1 MNKKVALGGGIA
13 AVLIVIIAV
22 VIILM
27 QPKKINLEDYVE
39 ITCSGYNE
47 YAVARATLDEGG
59 LYEAILA
66 AKGKKVDY
74 NSIDSF
80 EALGAALSEEMAI
93 SECVDKITLSLSQ
106 DSNLSNGDTVTVEIT
121 YDNEAAKAHKVKFT
135 GSTVTLKVEG
145 LEDALKVDPFEG
157 FEVTFSGIS
166 PGGRIEYNYNGANSN
181 ISTYS
186 FSPSQSYDL
195 KNGDI
200 VTVTYSFNEDSMLR
214 QGIVITNQEKEY
226 EVSGLDEYVQ
236 SFADLTDD
244 FLNSMKSEAEDKIY
258 SYVASSYNA
267 ANSMNGLSYAGYILN
282 VSNTTNIWF
291 GSYNSLYLIY
301 SGTVSNTDD
310 SFPATKV
317 YYPVKFSNILNAG
330 GELSYGSL
338 DGIQGSSSFDG
349 GWYSTYGYINPVIC
363 FVDIV
368 EKNKDSHSSECGGG
382 FETFSEYEQV
392 TQLADISDSYKQ
404 ELYADALDKVESHIA
419 NYSGGSQAEG
429 LVFVGDCLLTAKNP
443 GLNFANNNTYIV
455 VYSALVSNTDG
466 YFEDTMV
473 YYPVAYNGIVSLP
486 NGEYMITESK
496 GIQGSSNFSNIFYS
510 TKGYTDGAL
519 MFEKLVTANRD
530 NYTYELSD
538 GLKEFDH

>member
-80 EALGAALSEEMAI
+80 EALGAALSEEMAV
-93 SECVDKITLSLSQ
+93 SECIDKITLSLSQ

-166 PGGRIEYNYNGANSN
+166 PGGKIEYNYNGANSN

-236 SFADLTDD
+236 SYADLTDD

-258 SYVASSYNA
+258 SYVASNYNA
-267 ANSMNGLSYAGYILN
+267 ANSMNDLSYAGYILN
-282 VSNTTNIWF
+282 VSNTMDIWF

-330 GELSYGSL
+330 GEMSYGSL
-338 DGIQGSSSFDG
+338 DGIQGSSSFEG

-363 FVDIV
+363 YVDIV
-368 EKNKDSHSSECGGG
+368 EKSGDSYSSECGGG
-382 FETFSEYEQV
+382 FEAFSEYEQV
-392 TQLADISDSYKQ
+392 TQLADISDGYKQ

-419 NYSGGSQAEG
+419 NYSGGSKAEG

-443 GLNFANNNTYIV
+443 GQNLANNNTYIV
-455 VYSALVSNTDG
+455 VYSALVSNTSG

-496 GIQGSSNFSNIFYS
+496 GIQGNSNFNNIFYS
-510 TKGYTDGAL
+510 TRGYTDGAQ
-519 MFEKLVTANRD
+519 MFEKLITANRD